1 MGKKKFKVYAERVE
15 SLFLVV
21 EAESLEEANA
31 IADEDDWN
39 EATTID
45 GLGWRQLND
54 ETEEM
59 KTQSTDIH

>member
-1 MGKKKFKVYAERVE
+1 MSKKKFKVYAERVE

-21 EAESLEEANA
+21 EADSLEEANA
-31 IADEDDWN
+31 IADEDDWS

-54 ETEEM
+54 ETEEI
-59 KTQSTDIH
+59 KTPKDN